1 VSGSW
6 VRPPREVLA
15 WLAERLGLSDAAIA
29 ELCGVAP
36 NTVRRWRKD
45 DGIRRKV
52 PVDREVLVDL
62 YWSQGLSMAE
72 VGVKLGRSKDAV
84 RMLMRR
90 YGVPARK
97 RGRRRRSP
105 DRTEIP

>member
-1 VSGSW
+1 

-15 WLAERLGLSDAAIA
+15 WLAERPGLSDVVIA

-45 DGIRRKV
+45 DGIARKV

-72 VGVKLGRSKDAV
+72 VGAKVGRSKDAI

-90 YGVPARK
+90 HGVPARK

-105 DRTEIP
+105 DRTEIT